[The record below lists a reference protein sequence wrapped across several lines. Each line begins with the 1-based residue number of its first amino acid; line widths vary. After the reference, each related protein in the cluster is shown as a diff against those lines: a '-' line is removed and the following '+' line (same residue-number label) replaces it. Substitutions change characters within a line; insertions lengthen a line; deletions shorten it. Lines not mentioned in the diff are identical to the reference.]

1 MTSISGTANASASAS
16 ANRMNSA
23 SGMTTSNAPS
33 NVSATANATVNA
45 NDIRMAINKYDF
57 NTQILH
63 LSTIKSPTKS
73 AFIGSKGN
81 SYHALEKCEGVNAK
95 VKPKTNE
102 KEKEK
107 KFTCCPCYN
116 NTSLDARCCGA
127 CYYCCPLKNKE
138 DQCEF
143 CPNTFTTYW
152 KSGYIQTNSGY
163 GKEEENGCCCWVCF
177 PVKFPLFFPCFLGSI
192 CNSCINEIRHTN
204 LNYLF

>member
-1 MTSISGTANASASAS
+1 MVNTSRMANASTTATSNPPSNISAS
-16 ANRMNSA
+16 SYAII
-23 SGMTTSNAPS
+23 
-33 NVSATANATVNA
+33 NA
-45 NDIRMAINKYDF
+45 NDIRMAITSSNKYEF
-57 NTQILH
+57 NTQIL
-63 LSTIKSPTKS
+63 
-73 AFIGSKGN
+73 
-81 SYHALEKCEGVNAK
+81 NAK
-95 VKPKTNE
+95 VKPNTNE

-152 KSGYIQTNSGY
+152 KSGYIQTNAGY
-163 GKEEENGCCCWVCF
+163 GKEEENGCCCWICF
-177 PVKFPLFFPCFLGSI
+177 PVKFPLFFTCFLGSI

>member
-1 MTSISGTANASASAS
+1 MISKTANVSASKTANASASA
-16 ANRMNSA
+16 
-23 SGMTTSNAPS
+23 TTSRMATINATD
-33 NVSATANATVNA
+33 NTSATANISAIVNA

-57 NTQILH
+57 NTQIL
-63 LSTIKSPTKS
+63 
-73 AFIGSKGN
+73 
-81 SYHALEKCEGVNAK
+81 NAK
-95 VKPKTNE
+95 IKPKTNEKE

-152 KSGYIQTNSGY
+152 KSGYIQTTAGY
-163 GKEEENGCCCWVCF
+163 GKEEENGCCCWFCF